1 MVGNLEI
8 CSVAQCTK
16 KIEIKYINSQFVW
29 NAKVLATLILAL
41 LKLFVI
47 QIVFK
52 YGKIE
57 IGKWFFEGRDIKLKM
72 NNKK

>member
-16 KIEIKYINSQFVW
+16 KIEIKYINSLFVW

-52 YGKIE
+52 YVKIE
-57 IGKWFFEGRDIKLKM
+57 IGKT
-72 NNKK
+72 